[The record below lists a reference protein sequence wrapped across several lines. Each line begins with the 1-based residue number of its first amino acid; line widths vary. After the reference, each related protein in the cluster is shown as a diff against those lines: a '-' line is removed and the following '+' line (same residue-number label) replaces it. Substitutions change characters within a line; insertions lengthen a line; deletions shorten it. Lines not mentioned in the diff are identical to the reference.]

1 MIELLNINNSNLG
14 GVYILRF
21 APRFFFSSLN
31 PLDLLFKE
39 GFEWITIRLT
49 SESGQ
54 VDHESALDN
63 GDPFYN
69 VSITASLPKE
79 RPEID
84 TVLDKYTGL
93 PCVVNLHDQNSRERL
108 AGHHAGELVLMHSST
123 SGKVTADENGYQIS
137 FKGKQQYKADFI
149 TL

>member
-14 GVYILRF
+14 GVHILRF
-21 APRFFFSSLN
+21 APRFFFSSVN
-31 PLDLLFKE
+31 PLNLIFKQ
-39 GFEWITIRLT
+39 GFDWIEIKLT

-63 GDPFYN
+63 GDPYYN
-69 VSITASLPKE
+69 ISVTASLPKE

-84 TVLDKYTGL
+84 TILDKYAGL
-93 PCVVNLHDQNSRERL
+93 PCVVNVHDQNGRERL

-137 FKGKQQYKADFI
+137 FKGKQEFKADFI
-149 TL
+149 TI